1 MTVAIST
8 YASGADWLTSLCT
21 DLLPSNDWAVVRDT
35 SSEKIFGLPGGAGFV
50 AFVIGGGSVEIQA
63 FPVFDPDQPVAAQA
77 GGFTYAY
84 SPFLPRFVLPIGEV
98 KVWTLVNSRRLCGVI
113 RSGSSYYSFY
123 AGLILPFGSNKV
135 YPFPC
140 FIGGSGELGGS
151 KQSAYPFMSGG
162 NQYCPKVCLPGDD
175 WQIVGGNSGG
185 NSSFTNEFPYSYSYG
200 FIHPFD
206 GKFHRLRSK
215 IDGGAVVYPALVV
228 SSGRTSDTDLLNA
241 DDGMWLGYLDGVF
254 AIPQGRAAESIIA
267 VDGLDYLVVPNVSK
281 STETYG
287 LRLS

>member
-21 DLLPSNDWAVVRDT
+21 DLLPSNQWSVVRDT
-35 SSEKIFGLPGGAGFV
+35 SIEKVFGIPGGQGFL
-50 AFVIGGGSVEIQA
+50 AFLISEGVVEIQG

-77 GGFTYAY
+77 GGFSYSY
-84 SPFLPRFVLPIGEV
+84 SPFLPRFVLPSGEV
-98 KVWTLVNSRRLCGVI
+98 KVWTLVNTRRLCGVI
-113 RSGSSYYSFY
+113 KSGASYYSFY
-123 AGLILPFGSNKV
+123 AGLILPFGSNRV

-151 KQSAYPFMSGG
+151 KESAYPFMSGG
-162 NQYCPKVCLPGDD
+162 NQYCPKVCLPSGD

-185 NSSFTNEFPYSYSYG
+185 SSSFTNEFPYSYSYS
-200 FIHPFD
+200 FVHPFD

>member
-1 MTVAIST
+1 MTVAIQT
-8 YASGADWLTSLCT
+8 YATGAEWLTYLCT
-21 DLLPSNDWAVVRDT
+21 DLLSSNGWSVVRDT
-35 SSEKIFGLPGGAGFV
+35 SAEKVFGLPGGQGHV
-50 AFVIGGGSVEIQA
+50 AFVIGAGVVEIQA
-63 FPVFDPDQPVAAQA
+63 FPVFDPEQPVAGQT

-162 NQYCPKVCLPGDD
+162 NQYCPKVCLPGGG

-185 NSSFTNEFPYSYSYG
+185 SSSFTNEFPYSYSYS

-215 IDGGAVVYPALVV
+215 IDGDAVLYPCLVV
-228 SSGRTSDTDLLNA
+228 SSGRMSDADELNA

>member
-1 MTVAIST
+1 MTVAIQT
-8 YASGADWLTSLCT
+8 YATGAEWLTSLCA
-21 DLLPSNDWAVVRDT
+21 DLLPSNSWSVVRDT
-35 SSEKIFGLPGGAGFV
+35 SSEKVFGLPGGQGFV
-50 AFVIGGGSVEIQA
+50 AFVVGAGVVEIQA
-63 FPVFDPDQPVAAQA
+63 FKDFDPGKPVSGQA
-77 GGFTYAY
+77 GGFSYAY
-84 SPFLPRFVLPIGEV
+84 SPFLPRFVLPAGAV

-113 RSGSSYYSFY
+113 KAGSAYYSFY
-123 AGLILPFGSNKV
+123 AGLILPFGSNRV

-162 NQYCPKVCLPGDD
+162 NQFCPKVCLPSGA

-185 NSSFTNEFPYSYSYG
+185 NTSFTNEFPYSYSYS
-200 FIHPFD
+200 FVHPFD

-228 SSGRTSDTDLLNA
+228 SSGRSSDTDTLNA
-241 DDGMWLGYLDGVF
+241 DDGVWLGYLDGVF
-254 AIPQGRAAESIIA
+254 AIPQGRAAESLIEIDG
-267 VDGLDYLVVPNVSK
+267 VDCLVVPNVSK
-281 STETYG
+281 ATETYG